1 MSDIY
6 AFVDEYGDTSIHSEK
21 SGVTTFFI
29 ITAVLVSVEDLTA
42 LRASAEEI
50 RQKHFQTGEMK
61 SSNVGKNDARRK
73 NVLREL
79 NGLNLRSF
87 SLAVDKR
94 ELDKDSGLVWKRTF
108 FKYLNRRLYERI
120 YRVFENVSLVAD
132 EHGGEAFME
141 GFNKYIDERIPPNLF
156 DNRTFKFVNSKDEVL
171 IQVADFISG
180 SLARCIDPE
189 KISTESKALLE
200 MIAERSVGIEIWP
213 PQSTPDPKE
222 FLDNSV
228 EGKQDEIIRR
238 HCIRQVNLFIERQ
251 SMNQDSDELLAQ
263 TEVLKLLLFHTL
275 YKNDKAFIPT
285 NKILDYLDTQIGI
298 KLSQY
303 ELRSKVISK
312 LRDANVI
319 IASGSK
325 GYKIPISKA
334 DILEFVAHAN
344 TIILPM
350 LKRLSRAKKELKIVS
365 LGELDILFNEDFEQ
379 LRKLVEVVEKSPLE
393 ALIS

>member
-6 AFVDEYGDTSIHSEK
+6 AFIDEYGDTSIHSEK

-42 LRASAEEI
+42 LRASAEDI
-50 RQKHFQTGEMK
+50 RQKNFQTGEMK

-73 NVLREL
+73 KVLREL

-94 ELDKDSGLVWKRTF
+94 ELDKSSGLAWKQPF

-132 EHGGEAFME
+132 EHGDEAFMK
-141 GFNKYIDERIPPNLF
+141 GFNKYIDARIPPNLF
-156 DNRTFKFVNSKDEVL
+156 DKRTFKFVNSKDETL
-171 IQVADFISG
+171 LQVADFISG

-189 KISTESKALLE
+189 KKSTESKAFLE
-200 MIAERSVGIEIWP
+200 MLAERSVGIEIWP

-238 HCIRQVNLFIERQ
+238 HCVRQVNLFIERQ
-251 SMNQDSDELLAQ
+251 SMNQDNDELLAQ
-263 TEVLKLLLFHTL
+263 SEVLKLLLFHTL

-334 DILEFVAHAN
+334 DIFEFVAHAN

-350 LKRLSRAKKELKIVS
+350 LSRLSRAKKELKLAS
-365 LGELDILFNEDFEQ
+365 LGELDILINEDFEQ

-393 ALIS
+393 VLTS